1 MRAALLPR
9 KTVRLAARAA
19 RAAFAATAAVA
30 LALGMA
36 GSASAATSTRTVTD
50 GGTTYRLSLTAPDT
64 ASAAGQNVT
73 VTGSGFNS
81 AKGMYVSLCAVSG
94 APGANKPTPCLG
106 GSDQAGTTGA
116 SHWVNNTFGGTLP
129 NTSAFGPGGS
139 FSVTI
144 HVKADLGNGQVCGD
158 TVECAVVTRADHFNS
173 ADRKYDVHVPVSFN

>member
-1 MRAALLPR
+1 MRAARLPR
-9 KTVRLAARAA
+9 VTVRLAA

-50 GGTTYRLSLTAPDT
+50 GATTYNLSVTAPGT
-64 ASAAGQNVT
+64 ATAAGQNVT

-81 AKGMYVSLCAVSG
+81 AKGIYVGLCAVNG
-94 APGANKPTPCLG
+94 APGAYKPTPCLG

-129 NTSAFGPGGS
+129 NTSTFGPGGT
-139 FSVTI
+139 FTATI
-144 HVKADLGNGQVCGD
+144 HVKADLGNGNICGE
-158 TVECAVVTRADHFNS
+158 TVECAIVTRADHFNS
-173 ADRKYDVHVPVSFN
+173 TSRKYDVHVPVTFN

>member
-9 KTVRLAARAA
+9 AAVRLTA

-36 GSASAATSTRTVTD
+36 GSASAATATRTVTD
-50 GGTTYRLSLTAPDT
+50 GATYQLSVTAPGT
-64 ASAAGQNVT
+64 AAAAGENVT
-73 VTGSGFNS
+73 VTGSGFNT
-81 AKGMYVSLCAVSG
+81 AKGIYVGLCAVNGPQG
-94 APGANKPTPCLG
+94 ADKPTPCLG

-116 SHWVNNTFGGTLP
+116 SHWINNTFGGTLP
-129 NTSAFGPGGS
+129 NTSRFGAGGT

-144 HVKADLGNGQVCGD
+144 HVKADLGGGQICGE

-173 ADRKYDVHVPVSFN
+173 ANRKYDVHVPVTFNQ

>member
-9 KTVRLAARAA
+9 TAVRLAA

-30 LALGMA
+30 LALGAA
-36 GSASAATSTRTVTD
+36 GAASAATSTRTVTD
-50 GGTTYRLSLTAPDT
+50 GGGTWRLALTAPAT

-73 VTGSGFNS
+73 VTGSGFNP
-81 AKGMYVSLCAVSG
+81 AKGVYVGLCAVNGPQGSG
-94 APGANKPTPCLG
+94 KPTPCLG

-116 SHWVNNTFGGTLP
+116 SHWVDSTFGGTLP
-129 NTSAFGPGGS
+129 TTSAYGPGGT

-144 HVKADLGNGQVCGD
+144 HVKADLGNGQIRGD

-173 ADRKYDVHVPVSFN
+173 ANRSYDVHVPVTFN